1 MEIELIRR
9 CREGDEPAFKELF
22 EKYYKRALGVARHIV
37 GKHDLALDVTQ
48 QSFIE
53 VYKHLREFDVSRSF
67 YTWLYQIVVNR
78 SIDCMRRQARRKS
91 VPFEDHPSRFSSP
104 EAVIDRIDVRECL
117 EKLPELYKAALVLRD
132 IEGLSCEEIAQVMKC
147 TNGTARWR
155 VHQARKLF
163 KEAWEF
169 TEASADLRRSLLRR

>member
-1 MEIELIRR
+1 MEPELVRR
-9 CREGDEPAFKELF
+9 CQAGDEQAFKELF
-22 EKYYKRALGVARHIV
+22 EKHYRRAFGVARHVV

-48 QSFIE
+48 QAFVE
-53 VYKHLREFDVSRSF
+53 VYKHIREFDVSRSF

-91 VPFEDHPSRFSSP
+91 VPFEDHPSRFAAP
-104 EAVIDRIDVRECL
+104 EAVLDRIDVRECL
-117 EKLPELYKAALVLRD
+117 DKLPELYRTALMLRD
-132 IEGLSCEEIAQVMKC
+132 IEGLSCEEIAHAMKC

-163 KEAWEF
+163 KEAWELSNAPEPAF
-169 TEASADLRRSLLRR
+169 A